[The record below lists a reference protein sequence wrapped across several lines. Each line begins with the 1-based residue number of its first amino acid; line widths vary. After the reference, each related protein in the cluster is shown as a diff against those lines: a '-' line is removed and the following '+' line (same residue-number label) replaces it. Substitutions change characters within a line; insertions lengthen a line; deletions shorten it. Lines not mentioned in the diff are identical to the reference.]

1 MARHKARRAGVAGAP
16 GARAV
21 PAPAGRAAARAPAA
35 PIAPVFWA
43 PVWLAMLVVA
53 SFAIRPGVLHAPF
66 YGDDFNF
73 LELARGHTLWGAL
86 TAPDPLGNYF
96 RPISRPLTFWVLGR
110 LGHESPLAFHLTSWA
125 LWVTI
130 LALLLDLTR
139 RLAGVRAALIATAF
153 LALHYAADV
162 ALLWASDLQDLLATA
177 GALGTLVLYTRG
189 RRVAAALTLAV
200 ALLSK
205 ESTALVPVL
214 AVLIDRQPTESW
226 RAALRRAWPLWACF
240 AAWLALWLFMSTR
253 RVAGAVPLH
262 PGPLAPVAA
271 LFHLV
276 QVATGLEWQ
285 AGRPGPLVEPLRLA
299 FALIVVIAGIFALWG
314 YGARQAGGG
323 SGATTA
329 AGSRAAAPGGVAAAA
344 GATPK
349 PRAAPRLPDPRA
361 AVRVGLAWAVL
372 GALPVS
378 AAIRFWSAY
387 GYLFALCGVALALGA
402 WAAGRP
408 RIIGA
413 ALVALLALGS
423 DAGRGISSLA
433 IDYTPWTMVS
443 HIDVFGL
450 LRGMSYN
457 VHGIA
462 ALRALHPTFPAR
474 SSLFFA
480 GLPKGTAFQTGDG
493 PLVRWAYRDS
503 SLHSYYWSSFS
514 IDKARHGPTYFFSF
528 NIDSL
533 SEVQQDADFYRRMAL
548 GLMLGDSYAPA
559 RDLLTL
565 GLEKDPN
572 DQASHY
578 WLGML
583 EWERGRRDTA
593 AVLLRAA
600 GMTPD
605 RGPTPEIK
613 PALERFAAG
622 DTARALELLIGG
634 TARHGLDPA
643 AHATLAD
650 IALRSPQSGGMG
662 TVEALAAR
670 ILAPDDPSMWRAWG
684 LVQVAGHRYDQA
696 GRSLDHY
703 LAIGGAAAAADSQV
717 ARTRRAL
724 GRVLPGGDVARRV
737 LSGEAP
743 PPH

>member
-1 MARHKARRAGVAGAP
+1 MARHKARRASAA
-16 GARAV
+16 AT
-21 PAPAGRAAARAPAA
+21 PAARAAARAPAP
-35 PIAPVFWA
+35 PIAPVAWA
-43 PVWLAMLVVA
+43 PVWLAVLLVA
-53 SFAIRPGVLHAPF
+53 SFVIRPGVLRAPF

-96 RPISRPLTFWVLGR
+96 RPVSRPLTFWVLGR
-110 LGHESPLAFHLTSWA
+110 LGHESPLAFHLASWA
-125 LWVTI
+125 LWVAI

-139 RLAGVRAALIATAF
+139 RLAGMRAALIATAF

-162 ALLWASDLQDLLATA
+162 ALLWASDLQDLLATS
-177 GALGTLVLYTRG
+177 GALATLVLYTRG
-189 RRVAAALTLAV
+189 RRLAASLTLAV

-214 AVLIDRQPTESW
+214 AVLIDRGPSEPW
-226 RAALRRAWPLWACF
+226 RTAVRRSWPLWACF
-240 AAWLALWLFMSTR
+240 AIWLALWLFMSTR

-285 AGRPGPLVEPLRLA
+285 AGRPGPVVEPARLA
-299 FALIVVIAGIFALWG
+299 FALIIVIAGILALWG
-314 YGARQAGGG
+314 YGARLAGGG
-323 SGATTA
+323 SAPTGAASRSAA
-329 AGSRAAAPGGVAAAA
+329 AGGAAGAAAAP
-344 GATPK
+344 K
-349 PRAAPRLPDPRA
+349 PHAAPRPPRPGA

-402 WAAGRP
+402 WAASRP
-408 RIIGA
+408 RIVGA
-413 ALVALLALGS
+413 AVVALLALGS

-443 HIDVFGL
+443 HINVFGL

-462 ALRALHPTFPAR
+462 ALRALHPTLPPR

-503 SLHSYYWSSFS
+503 TLHSYYWSSFS

-528 NIDSL
+528 DIDSL
-533 SEVQQDADFYRRMAL
+533 SEVEQDAEFYRRMAL
-548 GLMLGDSYAPA
+548 GLMLGDSDTPA

-565 GLEKDPN
+565 GLEKDPS
-572 DQASHY
+572 DQPSHY
-578 WLGML
+578 WLGIL

-593 AVLLRAA
+593 QALLRAA

-622 DTARALELLIGG
+622 DTARALELLIGA
-634 TARHGLDPA
+634 TARHALDPV

-650 IALRSPQSGGMG
+650 IALRSPRGASMG
-662 TVEALAAR
+662 TIEALAAR
-670 ILAPDDPSMWRAWG
+670 ILAPDDPAMWRRWG

-703 LAIGGAAAAADSQV
+703 LAIGGPAAAADSQV

-724 GRVLPGGDVARRV
+724 RRVLPGGDVARRV
-737 LSGEAP
+737 LSGEVP
-743 PPH
+743 FQH